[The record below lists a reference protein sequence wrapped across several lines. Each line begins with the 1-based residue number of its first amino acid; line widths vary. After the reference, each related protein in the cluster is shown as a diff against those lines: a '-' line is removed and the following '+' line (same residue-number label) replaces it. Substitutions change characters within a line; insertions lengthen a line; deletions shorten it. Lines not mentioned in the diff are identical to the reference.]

1 MLSIVRRGEHRYDIF
16 ENDRDIGSVSVSRS
30 PLHDRHCQL
39 HLELERYDPEIAGE
53 LFRLLR
59 RELGM
64 PLKVMKAVMNSL
76 VSEGVLFIFQLPAMT
91 VLRYFLFIVG
101 FLLTLS

>member
-1 MLSIVRRGEHRYDIF
+1 MLSIVHRGEHRYDIS
-16 ENDRDIGSVSVSRS
+16 ENGRDIGSIAVSRS

-64 PLKVMKAVMNSL
+64 PLKVMACTTRSL
-76 VSEGVLFIFQLPAMT
+76 HAFPTAG
-91 VLRYFLFIVG
+91 G
-101 FLLTLS
+101 FARKRLCWELEV

>member
-1 MLSIVRRGEHRYDIF
+1 MISIVHRGEHRYDIF

-30 PLHDRHCQL
+30 PLHDRHCRL
-39 HLELERYDPEIAGE
+39 HLGLERYDPEIAGE

-64 PLKVMKAVMNSL
+64 PLKVMTCTTF
-76 VSEGVLFIFQLPAMT
+76 FIKKLPS
-91 VLRYFLFIVG
+91 V
-101 FLLTLS
+101 